1 MAFLL
6 FSHLAAHLVLMVAEP
21 GTDLMHLPLVALV
34 LGTRGAAMLCF
45 PMVITMVVPTVIP
58 VIVPVVVPVIVPMIV
73 PMVVPVVIPMIVP
86 VVIPV
91 VVPVVIPVIVP
102 MIVPL
107 IASVIVSLI
116 VPVVVP
122 MIISVIV
129 SLVVPTVFPLLV
141 LFITALLILR
151 RFHRRHRQRCI
162 RNRDPRDIQCHPTAE
177 SQCQDL
183 FARHDDPPLSSLT
196 ISYSEKIG
204 KH

>member
-34 LGTRGAAMLCF
+34 LGMHGAAMLCF
-45 PMVITMVVPTVIP
+45 PTVIP
-58 VIVPVVVPVIVPMIV
+58 VIVPMIIPMVVPVIVPMIV

-86 VVIPV
+86 VVIP
-91 VVPVVIPVIVP
+91 
-102 MIVPL
+102 M
-107 IASVIVSLI
+107 I

-122 MIISVIV
+122 MIVPVVILMVVPTIVPVIV
-129 SLVVPTVFPLLV
+129 SLIVPTVFPLLV
-141 LFITALLILR
+141 LLVTALLILC
-151 RFHRRHRQRCI
+151 RFHRRRSERCI

-183 FARHDDPPLSSLT
+183 FARHDGPLLSSL
-196 ISYSEKIG
+196 IASYNRKI
-204 KH
+204 

>member
-34 LGTRGAAMLCF
+34 LGMHGAAMLRF
-45 PMVITMVVPTVIP
+45 PTVMPMVVPTVIPMVIP
-58 VIVPVVVPVIVPMIV
+58 VIVPVVVPVIVPVVVSVIV
-73 PMVVPVVIPMIVP
+73 PMV
-86 VVIPV
+86 IPV
-91 VVPVVIPVIVP
+91 IIPVIVP
-102 MIVPL
+102 VIILMIVPT
-107 IASVIVSLI
+107 IVPVIVSLI
-116 VPVVVP
+116 VPT
-122 MIISVIV
+122 II
-129 SLVVPTVFPLLV
+129 PLLV
-141 LFITALLILR
+141 LLIPALLILC

-183 FARHDDPPLSSLT
+183 FASHDDPPLSSLT

>member
-1 MAFLL
+1 
-6 FSHLAAHLVLMVAEP
+6 
-21 GTDLMHLPLVALV
+21 MHLPLVALV

-45 PMVITMVVPTVIP
+45 PMVIPMVVPTVIPMVVPTVIP
-58 VIVPVVVPVIVPMIV
+58 VVVPMIISMVIPMIV
-73 PMVVPVVIPMIVP
+73 PMV
-86 VVIPV
+86 
-91 VVPVVIPVIVP
+91 
-102 MIVPL
+102 
-107 IASVIVSLI
+107 

-141 LFITALLILR
+141 LLVPALLILR
-151 RFHRRHRQRCI
+151 RFHRRRSERCI

-196 ISYSEKIG
+196 ISYNRKIG
-204 KH
+204 TV

>member
-1 MAFLL
+1 
-6 FSHLAAHLVLMVAEP
+6 MVAEP
-21 GTDLMHLPLVALV
+21 GTDLMQLPLVALI
-34 LGTRGAAMLCF
+34 LGMHGAAMLCF

-58 VIVPVVVPVIVPMIV
+58 VIVPVVVPTVIPV
-73 PMVVPVVIPMIVP
+73 VVPVVIPMIVP
-86 VVIPV
+86 VV
-91 VVPVVIPVIVP
+91 
-102 MIVPL
+102 
-107 IASVIVSLI
+107 

-122 MIISVIV
+122 MIVPVVILMVVPTIVPVIV
-129 SLVVPTVFPLLV
+129 SLIVPTVFPLLV
-141 LFITALLILR
+141 LLVTALLILC

-183 FARHDDPPLSSLT
+183 FASHDDPPLSSLT

>member
-21 GTDLMHLPLVALV
+21 GTDLMHLPLMPLI
-34 LGTRGAAMLCF
+34 LGMHGAAMLCF
-45 PMVITMVVPTVIP
+45 PMAIF
-58 VIVPVVVPVIVPMIV
+58 PMIIA
-73 PMVVPVVIPMIVP
+73 VVIPMVVP

-91 VVPVVIPVIVP
+91 VVPMIVPVVVPMVTPMIVP
-102 MIVPL
+102 MIVPV
-107 IASVIVSLI
+107 IAPMIIPMV

-122 MIISVIV
+122 MIIWAIV

-141 LFITALLILR
+141 LLVPALLILR
-151 RFHRRHRQRCI
+151 RFHRRRSERCI

-183 FARHDDPPLSSLT
+183 FARHDDPPLSSL
-196 ISYSEKIG
+196 IVSYNRKIG
-204 KH
+204 TV

>member
-34 LGTRGAAMLCF
+34 LGMHGAAMLCF
-45 PMVITMVVPTVIP
+45 PTVIP
-58 VIVPVVVPVIVPMIV
+58 VIVPMIIPMVV

-86 VVIPV
+86 VV
-91 VVPVVIPVIVP
+91 VP
-102 MIVPL
+102 MIVPVVIL
-107 IASVIVSLI
+107 MVVPMIVPVVILMVVPTIVPVVILMVVPTIVPVIVSLI
-116 VPVVVP
+116 
-122 MIISVIV
+122 
-129 SLVVPTVFPLLV
+129 VPTVFPLLV
-141 LFITALLILR
+141 LLVTALLILLVTALLILC

-183 FARHDDPPLSSLT
+183 FARHDGPLLSSL
-196 ISYSEKIG
+196 IASYNRKI
-204 KH
+204 

>member
-34 LGTRGAAMLCF
+34 LGMHGAAMLRF

-58 VIVPVVVPVIVPMIV
+58 VIVPVVVPMVIPMIIPMIV
-73 PMVVPVVIPMIVP
+73 PVGVPVVIPMIVP
-86 VVIPV
+86 LVISV
-91 VVPVVIPVIVP
+91 IVPVVIPVIIPVIVP
-102 MIVPL
+102 VIILMIVPT
-107 IASVIVSLI
+107 IVSVIVSLI
-116 VPVVVP
+116 
-122 MIISVIV
+122 
-129 SLVVPTVFPLLV
+129 VPTVFPLLV
-141 LFITALLILR
+141 LLVTALLILC

-177 SQCQDL
+177 SPCQDL
-183 FARHDDPPLSSLT
+183 FASHDDTPLSSLT

>member
-34 LGTRGAAMLCF
+34 LGMHGAAMLCF
-45 PMVITMVVPTVIP
+45 PTVIP
-58 VIVPVVVPVIVPMIV
+58 VIVPMIIPMVVPVIVPMIV
-73 PMVVPVVIPMIVP
+73 PMIVP
-86 VVIPV
+86 VVILM
-91 VVPVVIPVIVP
+91 VVP
-102 MIVPL
+102 M
-107 IASVIVSLI
+107 I

-122 MIISVIV
+122 MIVLMVVPMIVLMVVPTIVPVVILMVVPTIVPVIV
-129 SLVVPTVFPLLV
+129 SLIVPTVFPLLV
-141 LFITALLILR
+141 LLVTALLILC

-183 FARHDDPPLSSLT
+183 FARHDGPLLSSL
-196 ISYSEKIG
+196 IASYNRKI
-204 KH
+204 